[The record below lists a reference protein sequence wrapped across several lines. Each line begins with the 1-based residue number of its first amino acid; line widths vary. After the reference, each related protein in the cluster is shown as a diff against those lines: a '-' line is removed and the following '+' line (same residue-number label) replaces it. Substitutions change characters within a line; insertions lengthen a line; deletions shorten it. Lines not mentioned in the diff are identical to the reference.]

1 MKLALQILGVVVAVL
16 LTGAM
21 FGTAGWTRPPV
32 RSEQT
37 GFRGTGMVQVQNPRT
52 LAVKLEENA
61 APAPQDPVPPGGEP
75 ATQTYQNVKVLTD
88 LSTDQFNRVMA
99 SITEWVAPEQGCAY
113 CHNVENMADDSVYA
127 KTVARSMLRMVRH
140 INADWKNHVG
150 ETGVTC
156 YTCHRGNPVPQAV
169 WHDNPGPP
177 HAQGFAARANGQN
190 HPAPEA
196 GLTSLNVDPF
206 QGLLDDKDIDQN
218 AIRVAARTA
227 LPTSPSKPIQTTEKT
242 YALMIHMAEGLGVN
256 CTYCHNTRAFFSWDE
271 STPKRVTAWH
281 GIRMVRDINGN
292 YITPLTPVLPEAR
305 LGPEGDPPKANC
317 TTCHQ
322 GLAKPLNGAEMLKDY
337 PELAGGPM
345 PKAP

>member
-32 RSEQT
+32 RSEQM

-52 LAVKLEENA
+52 LAAKLEENA
-61 APAPQDPVPPGGEP
+61 APAPQDPAPPGGEP

-156 YTCHRGNPVPQAV
+156 YTCHRGNPVPAAV
-169 WHDNPGPP
+169 WHNNPGPP
-177 HAQGFAARANGQN
+177 HAQGFAARDGGQN

-196 GLTSLNVDPF
+196 GLTSLNYDPYKD
-206 QGLLDDKDIDQN
+206 LLGDKDIDQN
-218 AIRVAARTA
+218 AVRVAARTA
-227 LPTSPSKPIQTTEKT
+227 LPTSPSKPIQTTERT

-256 CTYCHNTRAFFSWDE
+256 CTYCHNSRAFSSWEE

-292 YITPLTPVLPEAR
+292 FIEPLTPVLPEAR

-322 GLAKPLNGAEMLKDY
+322 GLVKPLNGAQMLKDY